1 MSSCVRGWRR
11 SGCSTASEL
20 KQGTH
25 LRDLFGKVAF
35 VTGGASGIGNS
46 MARAFLHAGMTVVV
60 ADIRQAHLDRCAAE
74 LASEK
79 NVHFI
84 RLDVSDRAAM
94 AEAADE
100 TERVFGKIHLLCNNA
115 GVGDGVAIDNAGY
128 DDWDWVLKI
137 NLGGVING
145 IVTFVP
151 RIKAHGEGGH
161 IVNTASMHSF
171 VALPA
176 WGGIYTTS
184 KFAVRGL
191 SESLRLALAPF
202 NIGVSLICP
211 GLVNT
216 NIGDS
221 FRSRPTSHS
230 PQPAASQPP
239 HPTAQVTP
247 PPAGS
252 GMDPAEVAERTLE
265 AIRHNDFYV
274 LTHLENKEELRGLF
288 EEVLAAFPRSQDMDP
303 GRKAFE
309 DERRQKTA
317 AARALMPRH

>member
-1 MSSCVRGWRR
+1 M
-11 SGCSTASEL
+11 T
-20 KQGTH
+20 
-25 LRDLFGKVAF
+25 
-35 VTGGASGIGNS
+35 
-46 MARAFLHAGMTVVV
+46 RAFLRAGMKVVV
-60 ADIRQAHLDRCAAE
+60 ADIRQDHLDQCAAE
-74 LASEK
+74 LAPEK

-84 RLDVSDRAAM
+84 RLDVSDRTAM
-94 AEAADE
+94 AAAVDE
-100 TERVFGKIHLLCNNA
+100 TEHLFGRVHLLCNNA
-115 GVGDGVAIDNAGY
+115 GVGDGVPIDSAGY
-128 DDWDWVLKI
+128 DDWDWLLKI

-176 WGGIYTTS
+176 WGGIYTTT
-184 KFAVRGL
+184 KYAVRGL

-202 NIGVSLICP
+202 NIGVSLVCP
-211 GLVNT
+211 GLVKT

-221 FRSRPTSHS
+221 VRLRPTSHS

-239 HPTAQVTP
+239 HPTAQITP

-288 EEVLAAFPRSQDMDP
+288 EEVLAAFPQSQEIDT

-317 AARALMPRH
+317 AAKALMPRD

>member
-1 MSSCVRGWRR
+1 M
-11 SGCSTASEL
+11 
-20 KQGTH
+20 K
-25 LRDLFGKVAF
+25 
-35 VTGGASGIGNS
+35 
-46 MARAFLHAGMTVVV
+46 VVV
-60 ADIRQAHLDRCAAE
+60 ADVRPDHLDACAADFG
-74 LASEK
+74 SERD
-79 NVHFI
+79 VHFI
-84 RLDVSDRAAM
+84 RLDVSDRDAM
-94 AEAADE
+94 ARAADE
-100 TERVFGKIHLLCNNA
+100 TERVFGKVHLLCNNA
-115 GVGDGVAIDNAGY
+115 GVGDGVAIDSAGY

-176 WGGIYTTS
+176 WGGIYTTT

-202 NIGVSLICP
+202 NIGVSLLCP
-211 GLVNT
+211 GLVRT

-221 FRSRPTSHS
+221 VRLRPTLHS
-230 PQPAASQPP
+230 PGVATSEPA
-239 HPTAQVTP
+239 HPTAQITP

-252 GMDPAEVAERTLE
+252 GMDPEEVAQRTLE
-265 AIRHNDFYV
+265 AIRHNEFYV
-274 LTHLENKEELRGLF
+274 LTHVENKEELRASVD
-288 EEVLAAFPRSQDMDP
+288 EALAAFPASQEMDS

-309 DERRQKTA
+309 DERRRKTA
-317 AARALMPRH
+317 AAKALMPRV